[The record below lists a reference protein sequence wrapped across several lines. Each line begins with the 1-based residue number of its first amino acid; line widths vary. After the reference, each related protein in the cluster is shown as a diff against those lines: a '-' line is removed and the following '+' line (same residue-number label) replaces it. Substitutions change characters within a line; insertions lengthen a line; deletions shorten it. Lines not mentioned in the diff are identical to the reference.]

1 MSVIT
6 ACKKNFTDYDVEL
19 KQLHLTTSILWR
31 NLWLGSVVAP
41 VSVFILLF
49 SYAPITKHLQ
59 WSAVVFFVFLA
70 RLFTVLH
77 IKYNRDIQPDTAL
90 RSLCLFVGLVWPLWM
105 SCCYIYFG
113 LEPKIEVIFCITFVA
128 IALSG
133 VALIS
138 FIVTPYLF
146 YLYLCST
153 LLPVIGFLL
162 LQSDEVFLRLAVG
175 VATYMVIVAYISHF
189 FYGHVLSQRIVAQLD
204 NEASVDQ
211 SRNEALIACNARRD
225 KERFFTSASHDLR
238 QPLHTLTMLVGLT
251 EKTYGESSA
260 VLLGNIKK
268 ALSDMTLLFDAL
280 FDSEIGKLGI
290 KKRVVSLDET
300 ILTLIDEY
308 KGPAKA
314 KGIELRHRLSSC
326 DLVTDPSLVGSVI
339 RNILDN
345 AVKYTQQGGVLI
357 SIRTHKKELWIQ
369 VHDTGIG
376 ISKENLERIF
386 NTFSRIQQDS
396 SVASGEGLGL
406 ANARKIASALGYTIS
421 LKSVVGKGSVF
432 TLSIPISERIK
443 KLEVDKQ
450 IKPVQFK
457 RALYGVRLLL
467 IEDEGSVLDATRLSL
482 MELGAGV
489 YAAET
494 AKQAMELS
502 VMHSFDL
509 ILSDYR
515 LKGSVTGLDL
525 VNMINQSRPSPLP
538 FIILSGEDKHYVREA
553 VSECK
558 GRWLTKPAGDQEITE
573 AILSALGRL

>member
-1 MSVIT
+1 MSVMS
-6 ACKKNFTDYDVEL
+6 ACKKSITDYDIEL
-19 KQLHLTTSILWR
+19 KQLHLTTSILWK
-31 NLWLGSVVAP
+31 NLWIGSVIAP

-49 SYAPITKHLQ
+49 SYAPVTKHLQ

-77 IKYNRDIQPDTAL
+77 IKHNRDIQPDVAL

-105 SCCYIYFG
+105 SCCYIYLG
-113 LEPKIEVIFCITFVA
+113 SDPVVEVVFCIALVA
-128 IALSG
+128 VSLSG
-133 VALIS
+133 AALIS
-138 FIVTPYLF
+138 FIMTPYLF
-146 YLYLCST
+146 YLYLGST

-162 LQSDEVFLRLAVG
+162 LENNELFHRLAIG
-175 VATYMVIVAYISHF
+175 MTAYMVIVAYISHF
-189 FYGHVLSQRIVAQLD
+189 FYENVLSKRVIAQL
-204 NEASVDQ
+204 ESEEKVDQ

-238 QPLHTLTMLVGLT
+238 QPLHTLTMLIGLT
-251 EKTYGESSA
+251 EKTYGDTSA

-268 ALSDMTLLFDAL
+268 ALSDMTHLFDAL

-300 ILTLIDEY
+300 ILTLVDEY
-308 KGPAKA
+308 KRQAKE
-314 KGIELRHRLSSC
+314 KGIKLRCKLTSC
-326 DLVTDPSLVGSVI
+326 DLVTDPSLIGSVI

-345 AVKYTQQGGVLI
+345 AVKYTHEGGVLI

-376 ISKENLERIF
+376 ISKENQERIF
-386 NTFSRIQQDS
+386 NTFSRVKHGS
-396 SVASGEGLGL
+396 SSAEGEGLGL
-406 ANARKIASALGYTIS
+406 ANARKIASALGYSIS
-421 LKSVVGKGSVF
+421 LKSVEGKGSIF
-432 TLSIPISERIK
+432 TLSIPLSERIE
-443 KLEVDKQ
+443 KLDVDTH
-450 IKPVQFK
+450 IKPVEFK
-457 RALYGVRLLL
+457 RALFGVRLLL

-494 AKQAMELS
+494 AKQAMEIA

-515 LKGSVTGLDL
+515 LKGSVTGLEV
-525 VNMINQSRPSPLP
+525 VNMINGSRSSPLP